1 MNNQLTRRKFLTAMG
16 GAGLTAGL
24 LGTVVPS
31 RAQSAGKSITVG
43 MEAGSPYEK
52 FYKAL
57 APQFTAQTGI
67 SVNILGVPH
76 DSMHQQ
82 FLLDGLAGTGSYD
95 VYEADQPWVPEFAQ
109 RKFIVNLNDKIKDRQ
124 DFVGNT
130 LETVSYKGN
139 IYALPFIVHNI
150 VMYYRTDLFEQAGI
164 SAPPATWDEYGNT
177 QKS

>member
-1 MNNQLTRRKFLTAMG
+1 
-16 GAGLTAGL
+16 
-24 LGTVVPS
+24 
-31 RAQSAGKSITVG
+31 
-43 MEAGSPYEK
+43 
-52 FYKAL
+52 
-57 APQFTAQTGI
+57 
-67 SVNILGVPH
+67 
-76 DSMHQQ
+76 MHQQ

-109 RKFIVNLNDKIKDRQ
+109 RKFIVNLNDKVKDRQ